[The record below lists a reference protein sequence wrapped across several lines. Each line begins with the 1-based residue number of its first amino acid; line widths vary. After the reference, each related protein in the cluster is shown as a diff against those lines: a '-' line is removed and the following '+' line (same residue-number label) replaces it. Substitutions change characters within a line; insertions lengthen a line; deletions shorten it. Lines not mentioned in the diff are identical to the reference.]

1 MLLHLTTDWHPSKVI
16 IWFMSYRYEVLP
28 LERAAAPESQSQLDE
43 REQRTTWASSQ
54 GAAPGP
60 ERTCRKKN
68 INGLYQFII
77 NNKHL
82 NWVIVLS
89 VKHTLTHTNK
99 THTFKAASSDSLDEE
114 NRTKCTITPEAAVN
128 WDIKAKRKE
137 IVKVAVYRN
146 KLLPFERQ
154 SVKVMKD
161 LYLLKISIAVVLV
174 CWHLAW

>member
-1 MLLHLTTDWHPSKVI
+1 MVHELQVWSVTFGTSSSPRVTVTVRWAWAKNN
-16 IWFMSYRYEVLP
+16 MSI
-28 LERAAAPESQSQLDE
+28 QSGCSPGT
-43 REQRTTWASSQ
+43 RENLQ
-54 GAAPGP
+54 
-60 ERTCRKKN
+60 KKN